1 MNNGWIK
8 LHRKLLENP
17 LWCAE
22 EFTKGQA
29 WIDLLMLANFT
40 DSKIIVRGVF
50 LEIKRGQVGWS
61 EVKLCERWMWSRG
74 KVNRF
79 LDVLEKEQQIIQQKN
94 NLCSIITILNY
105 DNYQLCDTANRT
117 TKGQQT
123 GQQTDSKQDSKQ
135 DTIKEFKKDKNE
147 KKEEKVSNDTK
158 KKDKPSG
165 LLPVYFQFMILGLT
179 PDKAILKAEKFY
191 SHYQS
196 NGWKVSKNPMK
207 DWKAATS
214 GTWCDFTKA
223 VGYQKDHLCYIVE
236 ELEKQYGDRAE
247 HDQFDFVKLKHDRPE
262 LFDREMYNND
272 WNKYLEGLND

>member
-8 LHRKLLENP
+8 LHRSLLDWEWYSDMNVRVVFIHCLLKANCKDVKYKGKDILRGSFATGLELLSRETGLTIAQIRVTLNKLKMTSEITIQTS
-17 LWCAE
+17 AE
-22 EFTKGQA
+22 GSIISITNY
-29 WIDLLMLANFT
+29 DLYQSNDKQNDKPIA
-40 DSKIIVRGVF
+40 
-50 LEIKRGQVGWS
+50 S
-61 EVKLCERWMWSRG
+61 ETT
-74 KVNRF
+74 N
-79 LDVLEKEQQIIQQKN
+79 EQQTNDKPIASNNNNKN
-94 NLCSIITILNY
+94 DKNDKN
-105 DNYQLCDTANRT
+105 
-117 TKGQQT
+117 KE
-123 GQQTDSKQDSKQ
+123 K
-135 DTIKEFKKDKNE
+135 DTI
-147 KKEEKVSNDTK
+147 VSK

-236 ELEKQYGDRAE
+236 ELEKQYGDRDE
-247 HDQFDFVKLKHDRPE
+247 YDQFDFAKLKHSNPQLFNDPE
-262 LFDREMYNND
+262 MFND
-272 WNKYLEGLND
+272 TWNKYLEGMNDR

>member
-8 LHRKLLENP
+8 LHRSLLDWEWYSDMNVRVVFIHCLLKANCKDVKYKGKDILRGSFATGLELLSRETGLTIAQIRVTLNKLKMTNEITIQTS
-17 LWCAE
+17 AE
-22 EFTKGQA
+22 G
-29 WIDLLMLANFT
+29 
-40 DSKIIVRGVF
+40 
-50 LEIKRGQVGWS
+50 
-61 EVKLCERWMWSRG
+61 
-74 KVNRF
+74 
-79 LDVLEKEQQIIQQKN
+79 
-94 NLCSIITILNY
+94 SIISITNY
-105 DNYQLCDTANRT
+105 DLYQSNDKQNDKPIASEMTNES
-117 TKGQQT
+117 QT
-123 GQQTDSKQDSKQ
+123 NDKPIASNNNN
-135 DTIKEFKKDKNE
+135 KNE
-147 KKEEKVSNDTK
+147 KNEEKKEKVSKDTK

-223 VGYQKDHLCYIVE
+223 VGYQKDHLCYVVE

-247 HDQFDFVKLKHDRPE
+247 HDQFDFIKLKHDRPE
-262 LFDREMYNND
+262 LFDREMFNND
-272 WNKYLEGLND
+272 WNAYLEGLNDR

>member
-8 LHRKLLENP
+8 LHRSLLDWEWYSDMNVRVVFIHCLLKANCKDVKYKGKDILRGSFATGLELLSRETGLTVAQIRVTLNKLKM
-17 LWCAE
+17 
-22 EFTKGQA
+22 T
-29 WIDLLMLANFT
+29 
-40 DSKIIVRGVF
+40 S
-50 LEIKRGQVGWS
+50 EIT
-61 EVKLCERWMWSRG
+61 
-74 KVNRF
+74 
-79 LDVLEKEQQIIQQKN
+79 IQTSVEG
-94 NLCSIITILNY
+94 SIISITNY
-105 DNYQLCDTANRT
+105 DLYQSNDKQNDKPTASDITN
-117 TKGQQT
+117 KQQT
-123 GQQTDSKQDSKQ
+123 NDKPIASNNN
-135 DTIKEFKKDKNE
+135 DKNE
-147 KKEEKVSNDTK
+147 KNEEKKEKVSKDTK

-236 ELEKQYGDRAE
+236 ELEKQYGDRDE
-247 HDQFDFVKLKHDRPE
+247 YDQFDFAKLKHSNPQLFNDPE
-262 LFDREMYNND
+262 MFND
-272 WNKYLEGLND
+272 TWNKYLGGMNDR